1 MLLLIIIAVGMWLG
15 VKGEVFFF
23 FLFVILIGGVLVFGV
38 VNVIN
43 CIYDSDIDY
52 IMECIC
58 WCFILFG
65 RVKFCDVLIFVLI
78 LVVILFILFIVFVNL
93 LVVLLVMLG
102 IVFYVG
108 VYIYWLKCY
117 SV

>member
-1 MLLLIIIAVGMWLG
+1 MVVGMWLG

-23 FLFVILIGGVLVFGV
+23 FLFVILVGGVLVFGA

-58 WCFILFG
+58 W
-65 RVKFCDVLIFVLI
+65 
-78 LVVILFILFIVFVNL
+78 
-93 LVVLLVMLG
+93 
-102 IVFYVG
+102 
-108 VYIYWLKCY
+108 
-117 SV
+117 